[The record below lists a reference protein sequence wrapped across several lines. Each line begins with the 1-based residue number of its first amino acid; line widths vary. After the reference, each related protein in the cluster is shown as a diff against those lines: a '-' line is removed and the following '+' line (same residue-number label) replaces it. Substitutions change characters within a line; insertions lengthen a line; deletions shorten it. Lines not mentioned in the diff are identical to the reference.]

1 MPLPPNRQSI
11 RLLGMSQTY
20 DCLALFSGGLD
31 SLLSCKLMQQQN
43 LRVLGLHFTS
53 PFFGRP
59 DRVDHWQREYGVD
72 ILPVD
77 VSQEFVQILLHGP
90 KWGVGK
96 CLNPCV
102 DCKIFMLSRA
112 RDMLAMFG
120 ARFIVSGEV
129 LGQRPM
135 SQRKDALGLI
145 RNEAEVR
152 DVLLRPLS
160 AASLPPTPMEESG
173 LVDRSKLPDITGRGR
188 KPQLELAREFGIHEI
203 PTPAGGCLLTDPGSC
218 ARFWPL
224 ISRMENPAPEDFL
237 LAQLGRQYWNRG
249 HWLTIGR
256 NKQDNHALMELV
268 QTWDIVFKPVDIP
281 GPIAVGRQCKKTWSE
296 EMIQSAAGL
305 LLHFSPKARKARNP
319 VRIKAGS
326 GSFLLEL
333 SLDPG
338 TEVDPGWGVPEWQ
351 DLEREKKA
359 FFQRQP
365 QEE

>member
-1 MPLPPNRQSI
+1 MTR
-11 RLLGMSQTY
+11 TY

-43 LRVLGLHFTS
+43 LRVLGLHFIS

-59 DRVDHWQREYGVD
+59 DRIEHWQREHGID

-77 VSQEFVQILLHGP
+77 VSRDYVQLLLDGP

-112 RDMLAMFG
+112 REMLAMFG

-160 AASLPPTPMEESG
+160 AASLPQTPMEESG
-173 LVDRSKLPDITGRGR
+173 LVDRGKLPDITGRGR
-188 KPQLELAREFGIHEI
+188 KPQLELAREFGIREI

-224 ISRMENPAPEDFL
+224 ICRAENPGPEDFL
-237 LAQLGRQYWNRG
+237 LTQLGRQYWKDG
-249 HWLTIGR
+249 YWLTIGR
-256 NKQDNHALMELV
+256 NKQDNQSLLQQV
-268 QTWDIVFKPVDIP
+268 QARDIVFKFVDIP
-281 GPIAVGRQCKKTWSE
+281 GPIAVGRQLSEQWSE
-296 EMIQSAAGL
+296 EMIQSAAAL
-305 LLHFSPKARKARNP
+305 LLQFSPKAKKARGP

-326 GSFLLEL
+326 GNFLLEL
-333 SLDPG
+333 SLDPDR
-338 TEVDPGWGVPEWQ
+338 EADPGWKAPEWEE
-351 DLEREKKA
+351 LEREKKA
-359 FFQRQP
+359 FFRG
-365 QEE
+365 EHHGE

>member
-1 MPLPPNRQSI
+1 MTFMNS
-11 RLLGMSQTY
+11 TY

-31 SLLSCKLMQQQN
+31 SLLSCKLMQHQN
-43 LRVLGLHFTS
+43 LRVLGLHFVS
-53 PFFGRP
+53 PFFGKP
-59 DRVDHWQREYGVD
+59 DRIDHWQREHDVD

-77 VSQEFVQILLHGP
+77 VSREYVQLLLGGP

-112 RDMLAMFG
+112 REMLSMFG
-120 ARFIVSGEV
+120 AQFIVSGEV

-145 RNEAEVR
+145 RNDAGVR

-173 LVDRSKLPDITGRGR
+173 LVDRSKLPNIVGRGR
-188 KPQLELAREFGIHEI
+188 KPQLELAREFGIREV

-218 ARFWPL
+218 TRFWPL
-224 ISRMENPAPEDFL
+224 ISRMGNPGPEDFV
-237 LAQLGRQYWNRG
+237 LAQLGRQYWNG
-249 HWLTIGR
+249 DHWLTIGR
-256 NKQDNHALMELV
+256 NKQDNEALMEQV
-268 QTWDIVFKPVDIP
+268 QTRDIVFKPVDIP
-281 GPIAVGRQCKKTWSE
+281 GPIAVGRQHSGEWSE
-296 EMIQSAAGL
+296 EMIESAAVL
-305 LLHFSPKARKARNP
+305 LLQFSPKARKAKGP

-326 GSFLLEL
+326 GNFLREL

-338 TEVDPGWGVPEWQ
+338 SQADPEWKVPEWEE
-351 DLEREKKA
+351 LEREKKD
-359 FFQRQP
+359 FFQRP
-365 QEE
+365 EQEE